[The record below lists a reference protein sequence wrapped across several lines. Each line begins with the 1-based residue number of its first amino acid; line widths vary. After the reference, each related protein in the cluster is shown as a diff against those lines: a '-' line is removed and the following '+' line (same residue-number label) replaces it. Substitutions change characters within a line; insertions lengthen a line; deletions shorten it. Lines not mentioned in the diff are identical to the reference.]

1 MVCVQIH
8 RACALT
14 CSELIRI
21 RKRIFQH
28 FHYRDHPRGL
38 VLNAFNGR
46 TCLAQVGEQK
56 CHAAAAFGEL
66 KCGVDRPTNRLHVV
80 FNTQQEAGDQLAA
93 LLFTAV

>member
-1 MVCVQIH
+1 MRLMGAPDSRRL
-8 RACALT
+8 RA
-14 CSELIRI
+14 
-21 RKRIFQH
+21 
-28 FHYRDHPRGL
+28 
-38 VLNAFNGR
+38 
-46 TCLAQVGEQK
+46 K